1 MPEDQ
6 REPYPFLPD
15 VPRHVQI
22 ADVLRQR
29 IREGKLA
36 PRMPIPSE
44 PHLTEEFG
52 VARDTVRKAV
62 AILREQGYVH
72 TVRGMGTFVRAR
84 DEWSGE
90 RRTSAADLRA
100 SCAPSP
106 SPLSAS

>member
-29 IREGKLA
+29 ITDGKLA

-52 VARDTVRKAV
+52 VARDTARKAV

-72 TVRGMGTFVRAR
+72 TVRGMGTFVRPR
-84 DEWSGE
+84 DEW
-90 RRTSAADLRA
+90 
-100 SCAPSP
+100 
-106 SPLSAS
+106 LSR

>member
-15 VPRHVQI
+15 VPRHIQI

-29 IREGKLA
+29 IRDGKPA

-52 VARDTVRKAV
+52 VARDTARKAV

-84 DEWSGE
+84 DEWQSQ
-90 RRTSAADLRA
+90 
-100 SCAPSP
+100 
-106 SPLSAS
+106 

>member
-29 IREGKLA
+29 IKDGKLT

-52 VARDTVRKAV
+52 VARDTARKAV

-84 DEWSGE
+84 DQW
-90 RRTSAADLRA
+90 LIQ
-100 SCAPSP
+100 
-106 SPLSAS
+106 

>member
-1 MPEDQ
+1 MWEILRAAGIDPAPHRSGPTWRHAQAAGILAVD
-6 REPYPFLPD
+6 FL
-15 VPRHVQI
+15 HVDT
-22 ADVLRQR
+22 AL
-29 IREGKLA
+29 LA

-84 DEWSGE
+84 DE
-90 RRTSAADLRA
+90 
-100 SCAPSP
+100 
-106 SPLSAS
+106 